1 MSLFGNVVNR
11 INRVKKYGFWGSLV
25 RTNTGV
31 SSLNFYLI
39 MTTLVGICLLM
50 LVIFAIT
57 WEVIHNDTV
66 QSDING
72 WAAFVGAVATLFASA
87 GIAKGWSNWSENKF
101 RQNENE
107 NILEDT
113 DGLDDAEYCHE
124 VGDVVEETVV
134 PAEKS
139 VSRAKRRPY
148 KNRNKTKKQ

>member
-1 MSLFGNVVNR
+1 MYLFRNVVNR
-11 INRVKKYGFWGSLV
+11 INRVKKYGFWGLLV

-39 MTTLVGICLLM
+39 MTTLVGIALLM

-57 WEVIHNDTV
+57 WEVIHNNTV

-113 DGLDDAEYCHE
+113 DELDDTYHCPK
-124 VGDVVEETVV
+124 VGEAVE
-134 PAEKS
+134 
-139 VSRAKRRPY
+139 
-148 KNRNKTKKQ
+148 